1 VNGSTRDAVVVAG
14 GGIVCRATPGGGT
27 EVVVVHRPRYD
38 DWSLPKGKVDPGE
51 SVQDCARREVLEETG
66 LVVALGPA
74 APPVE
79 YEDLR
84 GRPKIVHYWYMTV
97 VEDTGPRAPDDEVD
111 ACEWWPAD
119 RAARDLTY
127 EHDRALVAALS
138 TS

>member
-1 VNGSTRDAVVVAG
+1 MTEATGERTVVAA
-14 GGIVCRATPGGGT
+14 GGIVCRTTPDGT
-27 EVVVVHRPRYD
+27 EVAVVHRPRYD

-79 YEDLR
+79 YHDLE
-84 GRPKIVHYWYMTV
+84 GRPKVVHYWYMTV

-111 ACEWWPAD
+111 ACEWWPVD
-119 RAARDLTY
+119 RASRDLTY
-127 EHDRALVAALS
+127 EHDRALVAALG
-138 TS
+138 TP